1 MTHFPQHIE
10 AAPGSPLPLGANVI
24 RDGVQFSIFSRNA
37 DAVTLVLFKE
47 KSHLSEHISIPLDPD
62 THRTGD
68 IWHIW
73 IADLKE
79 GQQYGYLI
87 QGPESRKEGHRFNP
101 NRLLLDPYARAIT
114 DNFRWD
120 LKKAQDRPPES
131 DEFSE
136 ELFSVNTI
144 YDVPRAIVISPGELL
159 EDKIIKVPPE
169 DTIIYELH
177 VRGFTRHESSGTD
190 FPGTYKG
197 LTEKIPYLKELGVN
211 AVELLPIQEFDEYE
225 NININP
231 LTGEKLKNYWGYST
245 LSFFAPKG
253 SYSSTESMGLQI
265 LEFKEMVKEFHKA
278 GIEVILDVVFNH
290 TAEGDHRGPT
300 ISFRGI
306 DNSIYYILED
316 DRSRYRNYSGCGNT
330 LNCNHPLVRDFILD
344 CLRYWV
350 VEMKIDGFRFDLAS
364 ILGRDQDGTILSDPP
379 LIERI
384 EEDPILRD
392 AKIIAEAW
400 DAAGAYQ
407 VGNFP
412 GRWQEWNGRFR
423 DDIRRFWKGE
433 ANCTGVF
440 ATRICGSSDL
450 YDRSGKAPTRSI
462 NFITC
467 HDGFTLNDL
476 VSYNEKHNL
485 ANGEDNRDG
494 ENHNLSRNMGTE
506 GPAETA
512 YMDKTRKRQ
521 AKNFLITLFAS
532 QGIPMLLAGDEF
544 MRTQQGNNNTYCQDN
559 ELSWIDWGLLKKNKD
574 IFRFTREI
582 ISLRRDHAVLRRRS
596 FLAGDSDEGHPTP
609 DITWHGVEAFSPD
622 WTPRSRSIACCLAGS
637 YAATEDNPEPHDLYM
652 IFNASTVSQSYE
664 LPPSPSGRPWKLKVD
679 TALESPGDIYP
690 AGEEKPVE
698 GSRYHVTR
706 LSTVVLST

>member
-1 MTHFPQHIE
+1 MTNFPQHIN
-10 AAPGSPLPLGANVI
+10 ALPGSPLPLGANVI
-24 RDGVQFSIFSRNA
+24 RGGVQFSIFSRNA
-37 DAVTLVLFKE
+37 DSVTLVLFKE

-62 THRTGD
+62 MHRTGD

-87 QGPESRKEGHRFNP
+87 QGPDNLEEGHRFNP

-120 LKKAQDRPPES
+120 LKKAQDRPPDS
-131 DEFSE
+131 DDFSE

-159 EDKIIKVPPE
+159 EDRIIKVPPE

-177 VRGFTRHESSGTD
+177 VRGFTHHESSCTD

-197 LTEKIPYLKELGVN
+197 LTEKIPYLKDLGVN

-225 NININP
+225 NINTNP

-253 SYSSTESMGLQI
+253 SYSSTEAMGLQI

-316 DRSRYRNYSGCGNT
+316 DKSRYRNYSGCGNT

-350 VEMKIDGFRFDLAS
+350 IEMKIDGFRFDLAS

-440 ATRICGSSDL
+440 ATRICGSADL
-450 YDRSGKAPTRSI
+450 YNRSGKAPTRSI

-476 VSYNEKHNL
+476 VSYNKKHNL
-485 ANGEDNRDG
+485 ANGEDNQDG
-494 ENHNLSRNMGTE
+494 ENHNLSRNMGIE
-506 GPAETA
+506 GPAETV
-512 YMDKTRKRQ
+512 YMEKTRKRQ
-521 AKNFLITLFAS
+521 VKNFLTTLFAS

-559 ELSWIDWGLLKKNKD
+559 ELSWINWELLQKNKE

-582 ISLRRDHAVLRRRS
+582 ISFRRDHAVLRRRS
-596 FLAGDSDEGHPTP
+596 FLAGGSDEGHPTP

-637 YAATEDNPEPHDLYM
+637 YAAEENNPEPNDLYM
-652 IFNASTVSQSYE
+652 IFNASTVSQSYK

-690 AGEEKPVE
+690 AGEEKPIE
-698 GSRYHVTR
+698 GNRYYVTR